1 MSGQR
6 FAGKVV
12 LITGSSSGIGQ
23 SAAVLFAGEG
33 AKVVITGRCAE
44 NVEKT
49 RKMCMAVGAKS
60 SDLHPTVGDVMD
72 DGFLSILVETVIDT
86 FGKLDILV
94 SFLFLCLHTYFYTFQ
109 FQINNAGTLEVDM
122 SGKEGW
128 EMGYDVM
135 QRSWDSNFKQVMI
148 LTQKAIPH
156 LVKTKGDIVNV
167 STFLSSGPLGVMSM
181 PYYAVPKAALDQM
194 SRSMAH
200 EFILKGVR
208 LNTVNPGL
216 VRTSF
221 FSRLVGEDNARKMEN
236 YVQSKPEY
244 IPLGRAATA
253 DDVAHAIIFL
263 ADRKVSECIVG
274 QSIII
279 DGGSRLCCNI
289 DMSDFKEKM
298 AEA

>member
-1 MSGQR
+1 MSAQR
-6 FAGKVV
+6 FTGKVV

-23 SAAVLFAGEG
+23 ATAILFAKGG
-33 AKVVITGRCAE
+33 AKIVITGRSAE

-72 DGFLSILVETVIDT
+72 DGFLTILVETVIDT
-86 FGKLDILV
+86 FGKLDIL
-94 SFLFLCLHTYFYTFQ
+94 
-109 FQINNAGTLEVDM
+109 INNAGTLEVDM

-128 EMGYDVM
+128 EMGVEVM
-135 QRSWDSNFKQVMI
+135 EKSWDSNLRSIMV

-156 LVKTKGDIVNV
+156 LIKTKGDIVNV
-167 STFLSSGPLGVMSM
+167 STFLSSGPLGVLSM

-221 FSRLVGEDNARKMEN
+221 FARLVGDENARKMEN
-236 YVQSKPEY
+236 YVASKPEY
-244 IPLGRAATA
+244 IPLGRVATA
-253 DDVAHAIIFL
+253 EDVGEAILFL

-298 AEA
+298 SQS

>member
-6 FAGKVV
+6 FSGKVV

-23 SAAVLFAGEG
+23 ATAVLFAKEG
-33 AKVVITGRCAE
+33 AKIVITGRSAE

-49 RKMCMAVGAKS
+49 RKMCMAVGAKP

-72 DGFLSILVETVIDT
+72 DGFLTILVETVIDT
-86 FGKLDILV
+86 FGKLDIL
-94 SFLFLCLHTYFYTFQ
+94 
-109 FQINNAGTLEVDM
+109 INNAGTLEVDM

-128 EMGYDVM
+128 EMGVEVM
-135 QRSWDSNFKQVMI
+135 EKSWDSNFRSVMV

-156 LVKTKGDIVNV
+156 LIKTKGDIVNV
-167 STFLSSGPLGVMSM
+167 STFLSSGPLGVLSM

-221 FSRLVGEDNARKMEN
+221 FARLVGDENARKMEN
-236 YVQSKPEY
+236 YVASKPEY
-244 IPLGRAATA
+244 IPLGRVATA
-253 DDVAHAIIFL
+253 DDVGEAILFL

-298 AEA
+298 SQS

>member
-1 MSGQR
+1 MTGIR

-12 LITGSSSGIGQ
+12 LITGSSNGIGR
-23 SAAVLFAGEG
+23 ACAVLFAREG
-33 AKVVITGRCAE
+33 AKVVITGRSAE

-49 RKMCMAVGAKS
+49 RKMCLEIGARS
-60 SDLHPTVGDVMD
+60 SDLLATVGDIMD
-72 DGFLSILVETVIDT
+72 DGFQNMLMETVIDT
-86 FGKLDILV
+86 FGKLDVLV
-94 SFLFLCLHTYFYTFQ
+94 
-109 FQINNAGTLEVDM
+109 NNAGSLEIDM

-128 EMGYDVM
+128 EMGVEVM
-135 QRSWDSNFKQVMI
+135 ERSWNSNFKQVLL
-148 LTQKAIPH
+148 LTQKAVPH
-156 LVKTKGDIVNV
+156 LIKTQGDIVNV

-200 EFILKGVR
+200 EFMLKGVR

-216 VRTSF
+216 VSTSF
-221 FSRLVGEDNARKMEN
+221 FARLPGVGDENARKMEK

-244 IPLGRAATA
+244 IPLGRVATA
-253 DDVAHAIIFL
+253 DDVAQTIMFL

-289 DMSDFKEKM
+289 DMSDFKEQM
-298 AEA
+298 AKA

>member
-23 SAAVLFAGEG
+23 AAAVLFAGEG

-86 FGKLDILV
+86 FGKLDIL
-94 SFLFLCLHTYFYTFQ
+94 
-109 FQINNAGTLEVDM
+109 INNAGSLEVDM